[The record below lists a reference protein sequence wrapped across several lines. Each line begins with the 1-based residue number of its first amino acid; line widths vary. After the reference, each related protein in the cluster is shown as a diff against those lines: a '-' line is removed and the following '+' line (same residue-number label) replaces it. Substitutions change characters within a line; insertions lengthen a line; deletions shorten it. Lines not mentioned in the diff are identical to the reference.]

1 MRPNVLYTLLTP
13 LVLAAT
19 LACSE
24 KSEPPAQAP
33 LTLEDIAAAW
43 SGGRTDAACRPHGPR
58 GEYLVPGDEHCQW
71 PTVSRGAQWST
82 VSGSRGSVLGLSSLT
97 WERTVPDVAA
107 ALQLA
112 DSLGAAL
119 TERGLTAYATFRG
132 QYARKVLN
140 PLHRTS
146 VVAVDAADS
155 EILRVQDLTP
165 GVVERLVGPSP
176 ADWILVRDGEIVGRL
191 VRLPKPVRKDVGP
204 IRRALM
210 KLAGSDHGVVSVDE
224 QPVLDAPVALAL
236 VAIHEELTE
245 PS

>member
-1 MRPNVLYTLLTP
+1 V
-13 LVLAAT
+13 
-19 LACSE
+19 
-24 KSEPPAQAP
+24 
-33 LTLEDIAAAW
+33 
-43 SGGRTDAACRPHGPR
+43 
-58 GEYLVPGDEHCQW
+58 
-71 PTVSRGAQWST
+71 
-82 VSGSRGSVLGLSSLT
+82 SLT
-97 WERTVPDVAA
+97 TPDGRSWDVTPNRRVMPTHWIVSV
-107 ALQLA
+107 
-112 DSLGAAL
+112 DGSPVV
-119 TERGLTAYATFRG
+119 TFRG

-146 VVAVDAADS
+146 VVAVDTADS

-176 ADWILVRDGEIVGRL
+176 ADWNLVRDGEIVGRL